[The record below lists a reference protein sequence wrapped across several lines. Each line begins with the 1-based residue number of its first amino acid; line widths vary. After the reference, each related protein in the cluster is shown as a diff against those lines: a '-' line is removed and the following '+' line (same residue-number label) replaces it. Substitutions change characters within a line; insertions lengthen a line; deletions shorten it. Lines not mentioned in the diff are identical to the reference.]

1 MVVTVASPKKALE
14 FVEAQNELPLST
26 VFCSANL
33 EAYKALGFYDNFG
46 AVLGAR
52 NAGLLPLQKIWERG
66 TEGLEKMN
74 QSVKNYG
81 KVSPIGLVS
90 GKAFAV
96 EDAKAATQLGGALVL
111 DAGKVVFAHRD
122 RAVAD
127 HVDLAA
133 ALGALS
139 VV

>member
-1 MVVTVASPKKALE
+1 M
-14 FVEAQNELPLST
+14 
-26 VFCSANL
+26 
-33 EAYKALGFYDNFG
+33 
-46 AVLGAR
+46 LGAR

-111 DAGKVVFAHRD
+111 DAGKVCSCLV
-122 RAVAD
+122 
-127 HVDLAA
+127 LYT
-133 ALGALS
+133 S
-139 VV
+139 VSLFLRKYIS